1 MHDYFFMM
9 CTLHPNILFYIL
21 FLIMCFKQCF
31 MKVFTVF
38 SWFEVWNVSPLKHE
52 NNKILV
58 LHVFKGEKC
67 QSSNQEKMGGNL
79 LLVLFL
85 FTRPIILAKGIIW
98 YNAIS
103 NFKNIFWKMPA
114 IWDTLMDVWSLS
126 KNYPGFSYDIKYW
139 FY

>member
-1 MHDYFFMM
+1 MPFFMM
-9 CTLHPNILFYIL
+9 LALHKKNPFMSYFPFKFLR
-21 FLIMCFKQCF
+21 FLIYFLLEY
-31 MKVFTVF
+31 MKTTRSSF
-38 SWFEVWNVSPLKHE
+38 
-52 NNKILV
+52 LV

-114 IWDTLMDVWSLS
+114 IWDTLIITQGLLKKYSCF
-126 KNYPGFSYDIKYW
+126 NYDMIYW
-139 FY
+139 FYLV